1 MCYSI
6 IRITELQENFGSEG
20 KKYIKQIC
28 FHFIFYVIKDKFI
41 EAWCLRLLN
50 DFKFFTLYYAFNKE
64 NDEF

>member
-41 EAWCLRLLN
+41 EA
-50 DFKFFTLYYAFNKE
+50 
-64 NDEF
+64 